1 MSYVGNEKGQLETN
15 STVTSYRVRCK
26 QVDCEAAEVFKP
38 QSMTL
43 VQQAL
48 SQLGWSYTPGP
59 LEDDA
64 PTPGH
69 WACPKCTAVEE
80 ATTES
85 TESTEGEGSTTE
97 NTESTEPLAAG
108 KEAVAKDAESMKGPG

>member
-26 QVDCEAAEVFKP
+26 VVDCEAAEVFKP

-48 SQLGWSYTPGP
+48 SQLGWGYTPGP
-59 LEDDA
+59 LLDGA
-64 PTPGH
+64 ATPGH
-69 WACPKCTAVEE
+69 WACPLHGVEPLTAVEDV
-80 ATTES
+80 TTED
-85 TESTEGEGSTTE
+85 TGQLT
-97 NTESTEPLAAG
+97 AG
-108 KEAVAKDAESMKGPG
+108 KEATAKAGESMEGPG